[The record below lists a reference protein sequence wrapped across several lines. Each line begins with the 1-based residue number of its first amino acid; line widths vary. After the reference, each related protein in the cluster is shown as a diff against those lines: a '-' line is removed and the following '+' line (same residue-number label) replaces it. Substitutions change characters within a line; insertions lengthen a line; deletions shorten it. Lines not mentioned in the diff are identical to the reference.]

1 MELRQLEY
9 FVAVAEEAS
18 FTRGAARVHVAQP
31 GVSAQIR
38 RLERELGQELLDR
51 SGRQVQLTDA
61 GVAVLPY
68 ARAALAAVAGARLA
82 VDEVTGLLRGQVS
95 IGTVASSSPLSLPK
109 LLAEFHAL
117 HPSIDMALSEG
128 NSDHLAEGV
137 RTGRIDIAVIGMAT
151 DPPPGLGVQVIAD
164 ELLVGAVSAD
174 HPLAHRERVSVEE
187 IRDHTLICLPPGTGL
202 RTSVEAA
209 WSAVAA
215 TPRIAFEASDPL
227 VLAQLAARGLGLA
240 ILPQPF
246 ARAHARQLRTVRI
259 DSAHLRGRLA
269 LAWRAEGPASP
280 AARAF
285 LTHARRELAEPAGS

>member
-18 FTRGAARVHVAQP
+18 FTKGAARVHVAQP

-51 SGRQVQLTDA
+51 SGRQVQLTDV

-82 VDEVTGLLRGQVS
+82 VDDLTGLVRGQVS
-95 IGTVASSSPLSLPK
+95 IGTVASSSHLSLPK
-109 LLAEFHAL
+109 LLAEFHEL
-117 HPSIDMALSEG
+117 HPSVDMSLAEG
-128 NSDHLAEGV
+128 NSDHLAEGL
-137 RTGRIDIAVIGMAT
+137 RSGRLDVAVIGMAT
-151 DPPPGLGVQVIAD
+151 EPPTGLAVQVIAD
-164 ELLVGAVSAD
+164 ELFVGAVSGD
-174 HPLAHRERVSVEE
+174 HPLARRGRVSVEDV
-187 IRDHTLICLPPGTGL
+187 RDETLICLPPGTGL

-209 WSAVAA
+209 WSASGA

-227 VLAQLAARGLGLA
+227 VLVQLAARGLGLA
-240 ILPQPF
+240 VLPRPF
-246 ARAHARQLRTVRI
+246 ARAHAQQLRTVVI
-259 DSAHLRGRLA
+259 ENEHLRGRLA
-269 LAWRAEGPASP
+269 LAWRSEGPTSP

-285 LTHARRELAEPAGS
+285 IEHARRGLAQSAG